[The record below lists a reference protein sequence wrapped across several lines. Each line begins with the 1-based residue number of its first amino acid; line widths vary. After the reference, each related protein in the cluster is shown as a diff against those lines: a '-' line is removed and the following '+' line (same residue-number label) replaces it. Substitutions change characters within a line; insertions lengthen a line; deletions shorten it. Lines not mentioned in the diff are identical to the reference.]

1 MSEFGEPVSYQIA
14 LYRELREAA
23 RDFFSGLWHD
33 LPVQV
38 RINPLLVGSTGT
50 GKTFLVRRLAD
61 ELNLP
66 LFTATAGD
74 WVLLCAT
81 ARGAPPTLPR
91 LYKFVEDSPQG
102 GILFL
107 DEFEKLG
114 QGGEAGTTDW
124 RKFCQLEIFS
134 VLDRRIIDG
143 VLQDDLGPRFSL
155 TAEKLGSQFRQSIL
169 VICAGAWQ
177 SLWDSAEPIGFATS
191 PDETR
196 PPSHGDLA
204 LKLRLELLN
213 RCSAPLLLRPMITKD
228 YESVFEEILTNLPKN
243 LQAAMQRPTKEEV
256 QEAVRS
262 KKGFR
267 FFEERLALAVRAM
280 RLAQEPRTLA
290 GEEAFENVD
299 RVLEQPCI
307 QFPPEPGSF

>member
-1 MSEFGEPVSYQIA
+1 MAAAQLPRCARPAQATARNARAGNGRRGGGMDAEILRSFVATLAFATAGVLSSAGQAGTAPPVLCGNQRTPSQAAPVMREFGEPVSYQLE

-23 RDFFSGLWHD
+23 RDFFCDVWHD
-33 LPVQV
+33 LSVRV
-38 RINPLLVGSTGT
+38 RINPLIIGSTGT
-50 GKTFLVRRLAD
+50 GKTFLVRRLAE

-66 LFTATAGD
+66 LFIATAGD

-143 VLQDDLGPRFSL
+143 VLQDDSGPKFSL
-155 TAEKLGSQFRQSIL
+155 TAEKLGTRFQRSIL

-177 SLWDSAEPIGFATS
+177 SLWDSTEAIGFAAC

-196 PPSHGDLA
+196 LPSHSNLA
-204 LKLRLELLN
+204 L
-213 RCSAPLLLRPMITKD
+213 D
-228 YESVFEEILTNLPKN
+228 
-243 LQAAMQRPTKEEV
+243 
-256 QEAVRS
+256 
-262 KKGFR
+262 
-267 FFEERLALAVRAM
+267 
-280 RLAQEPRTLA
+280 
-290 GEEAFENVD
+290 
-299 RVLEQPCI
+299 
-307 QFPPEPGSF
+307 